1 MGGDICLFDQWHIK
15 GVFEGNLFE
24 DSNYF
29 SQMWITLFT
38 FKWYEKAKD
47 ETEC

>member
-1 MGGDICLFDQWHIK
+1 MGGDICLFDQWQIK

-38 FKWYEKAKD
+38 FNWYEKAKD